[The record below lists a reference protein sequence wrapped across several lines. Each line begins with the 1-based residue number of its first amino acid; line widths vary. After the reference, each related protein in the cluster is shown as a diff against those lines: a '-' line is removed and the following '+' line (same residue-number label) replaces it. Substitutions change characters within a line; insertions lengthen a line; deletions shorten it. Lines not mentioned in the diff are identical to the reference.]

1 MPLYFN
7 FKNQNNAVT
16 CTMFLPREA
25 HLDLA
30 SKFLLGTG
38 HISTLCSAYYQN
50 SILSEEKHMFSINY
64 IAS

>member
-1 MPLYFN
+1 
-7 FKNQNNAVT
+7 
-16 CTMFLPREA
+16 MFLPREA